1 MCFKKENEIFNEN
14 YPTDADEIEYYT
26 NKVEYIFREIGIDN
40 SYTRCGIERNV
51 KEWYSAKQPIFEILR
66 KHENWN
72 EEAKAVVF
80 LRDEVRKA
88 NGGVF
93 RRDFIA
99 LQDYIANV
107 LAKHQVV
114 GDYSGCRALMC
125 IRDSADKEISD
136 DEACG
141 INSLGYYREIK
152 AGMKRSR
159 VINAI
164 YKDYPVNGDKKI
176 DATKFV
182 DEHEEG
188 SRDYQSYNKL
198 FAKVADDTNPL
209 KIKRITVLS
218 ANICDYLLMSN
229 GNSWSSCHFINSSG
243 AYNGCYK
250 AGTLSYSNDG
260 TSMVFYTLS
269 SDYNGNQ
276 WFFEPKITRQMF
288 FYQNGNLLQSR
299 LYPKGCDAE
308 GVDYKDY
315 RAVVQDIISNC
326 LGVPNLWK
334 KLNGD
339 EWLDINTY
347 DDSFH
352 YKDYEEFP
360 SECVMS
366 YNKEFKDEINEGIEI
381 GGRSYCVDCGDERS
395 YYGNDD
401 CRELQCNCCA
411 ASNRCERCGCHY
423 DQDDMHEIDG
433 DWYCEDCC
441 FWCEIHEE
449 WEIRYSYRG
458 EDFKREVEINGT
470 WYTMCEAAFDDEVVY
485 CDKCGEYEWKNEA
498 MYVDELDE
506 ILCRDCYEDFMNRKE
521 EENEDEIA

>member
-40 SYTRCGIERNV
+40 SYTRYGIERNV

-88 NGGVF
+88 NGGAF

-114 GDYSGCRALMC
+114 GDYSGRRALIC
-125 IRDSADKEISD
+125 IRDSADKEISE

-243 AYNGCYK
+243 AYQGCYK
-250 AGTLSYSNDG
+250 AGTLSYANDG
-260 TSMVFYTLS
+260 TSMIFYTLPKS
-269 SDYNGNQ
+269 YTGDE
-276 WFFEPKITRQMF
+276 WFMEEKITRQLF
-288 FYQNGNLLQSR
+288 FYQNGLLLQSR
-299 LYPKGCDAE
+299 LYPKGGDSTSE
-308 GVDYKDY
+308 NYRDY
-315 RAVVQDIISNC
+315 RAVVQDIMSTC
-326 LGVPNLWK
+326 LEVPNLWK
-334 KLNGD
+334 KVDCDWD
-339 EWLDINTY
+339 ELITTHDN
-347 DDSFH
+347 SFH
-352 YKDYEEFP
+352 YRDYYEFP
-360 SECVMS
+360 DECVFT
-366 YNKEFKDEINEGIEI
+366 YNKEMESKINSGLYI
-381 GGRSYCVDCGDERS
+381 GGDSYCVDCGDLMNT
-395 YYGNDD
+395 YDD
-401 CRELQCNCCA
+401 KESKLQCIDCCEG
-411 ASNRCERCGCHY
+411 NHCYRCGCSVG
-423 DQDDMHEIDG
+423 DEDNLHEIDG
-433 DWYCEDCC
+433 ELYCEDCC
-441 FWCEIHEE
+441 FWCEVHER
-449 WEIRYSYRG
+449 WEIRYGYRSDDFERDVYIDG
-458 EDFKREVEINGT
+458 EF
-470 WYTMCEAAFDDEVVY
+470 YTMCDDAFDDNVV
-485 CDKCGEYEWKNEA
+485 CCERCGEYEWKDEA
-498 MYVDELDE
+498 HFVDDTCM
-506 ILCRDCYEDFMNRKE
+506 CRNCYEEYMKEKNE
-521 EENEDEIA
+521 EENENEVA

>member
-1 MCFKKENEIFNEN
+1 MYFENENREFLEK
-14 YPTDADEIEYYT
+14 YDSDSKQIEYYT
-26 NKVEYIFREIGIDN
+26 EQVERIFNEVGIDN
-40 SYTRCGIERNV
+40 DFTTVGIEANV
-51 KEWYSAKQPIFEILR
+51 GEWFYKKETLFHILR
-66 KHENWN
+66 NHPMWN
-72 EEAKAVVF
+72 EEAKAIIF
-80 LRDEVRKA
+80 LRDEVRGSDPSAFK
-88 NGGVF
+88 
-93 RRDFIA
+93 RDINKLVAYTSRKITENELEQSKMFNAVIS
-99 LQDYIANV
+99 LLSQ
-107 LAKHQVV
+107 
-114 GDYSGCRALMC
+114 
-125 IRDSADKEISD
+125 SASREISER
-136 DEACG
+136 EAEL
-141 INSLGYYREIK
+141 INRLGYYKEMRS
-152 AGMKRSR
+152 GMKRSR
-159 VINAI
+159 VINTVF
-164 YKDYPVNGDKKI
+164 KEYPIGDDRKI
-176 DATKFV
+176 DATKFT

-188 SRDYQSYNKL
+188 DRNYLSYNKL
-198 FAKVADDTNPL
+198 FAKAADDTNPL
-209 KIKRITVLS
+209 KTKRITVLS
-218 ANICDYLLMSN
+218 VNICDFLLMSN
-229 GNSWSSCHFINSSG
+229 GNSWSSCHFINSNG

-308 GVDYKDY
+308 GEDYKDY

-334 KLNGD
+334 KLNGG
-339 EWLDINTY
+339 EWSDINTY

-395 YYGNDD
+395 YYGDDD

-411 ASNRCERCGCHY
+411 ASNRCERCGCHC

-449 WEIRYSYRG
+449 WEVRYSYRG
-458 EDFKREVEINGT
+458 EDFKQEVEINGE

>member
-1 MCFKKENEIFNEN
+1 MCFAKENEEFKAR
-14 YPTDADEIEYYT
+14 YDSYSKEIEYYT
-26 NKVEYIFREIGIDN
+26 DRVSQIFRTIGIDHD
-40 SYTRCGIERNV
+40 YTRYGIQRNV
-51 KEWYSAKQPIFEILR
+51 EEWYSAKEPIFEILR
-66 KHENWN
+66 NHPMWN
-72 EEAKAVVF
+72 EEAKAIVF
-80 LRDEVRKA
+80 LRDEIREADA
-88 NGGVF
+88 NKF
-93 RRDFIA
+93 KTDLDFLTAYAKKKLKSANIVPNRIA
-99 LQDYIANV
+99 DVAI
-107 LAKHQVV
+107 
-114 GDYSGCRALMC
+114 ST
-125 IRDSADKEISD
+125 ISSSAEKEIT
-136 DEACG
+136 DEEAEALNR
-141 INSLGYYREIK
+141 IGYYKEMR
-152 AGMKRSR
+152 GGTKRSR

-164 YKDYPVNGDKKI
+164 FKDYPIGEDYKI
-176 DATKFV
+176 DVTKFV

-243 AYNGCYK
+243 AYSGCYK

-308 GVDYKDY
+308 GEDYKDY

-334 KLNGD
+334 KLDGD
-339 EWLDINTY
+339 EWPDISTY

-366 YNKEFKDEINEGIEI
+366 YNEEFKDEIDEGIEI
-381 GGRSYCVDCGDERS
+381 GGRSYCVDCGRERS
-395 YYGNDD
+395 YYGDD
-401 CRELQCNCCA
+401 GCRELQCDCCVTPD
-411 ASNRCERCGCHY
+411 RCERCGDYC
-423 DQDDMHEIDG
+423 DRDEMHEIDG
-433 DWYCEDCC
+433 YWYCEDCC
-441 FWCEIHEE
+441 FWCDIHEE
-449 WEIRYSYRG
+449 WEVRYDYGHDYRN
-458 EDFKREVEINGT
+458 EVCINGS
-470 WYTMCEAAFDDEVVY
+470 WYTMCDDALENEVFYCEECDEA
-485 CDKCGEYEWKNEA
+485 EWISEA
-498 MYVDELDE
+498 CYIEELDRTV
-506 ILCRDCYEDFMNRKE
+506 CRECYENFMNRK
-521 EENEDEIA
+521 ENEDEIA